1 MNEDKQVVA
10 EEEKAEKSPVRTSQ
24 EPTQPPKLT
33 WVDDQKVMLDVSQ
46 EQEQMFDTF
55 GTDDPDMV
63 ATLQG
68 QALSLLGKDVAKA
81 NGSLAM
87 LHGISPRDALEGML
101 ATQMVAVHNMTMEM
115 SKRTLLGEQTV
126 EGVNSGINRVTKLM
140 RTFTAQMEALQKHR
154 TKGQQTIQVQ
164 HVQVNDGGQAIIGD
178 VKTGGGGNG

>member
-1 MNEDKQVVA
+1 MNEDKLVVS
-10 EEEKAEKSPVRTSQ
+10 EKGKAEKSPVRASQ
-24 EPTQPPKLT
+24 ESTQPPKLT
-33 WVDDQKVMLDVSQ
+33 WADSQNVVLDVSQ
-46 EQEQMFDTF
+46 EQGQMFDTF

-87 LHGISPRDALEGML
+87 LHGINPRDALEGML

-115 SKRTLLGEQTV
+115 SKRAMLDEQTV
-126 EGVNSGINRVTKLM
+126 EGVNSGINRATKLM
-140 RTFTAQMEALQKHR
+140 RTFTAQMEALQKYR
-154 TKGQQTIQVQ
+154 TNGQQTIQVQ
-164 HVQVNDGGQAIIGD
+164 HVQVNDGGQAIIGN